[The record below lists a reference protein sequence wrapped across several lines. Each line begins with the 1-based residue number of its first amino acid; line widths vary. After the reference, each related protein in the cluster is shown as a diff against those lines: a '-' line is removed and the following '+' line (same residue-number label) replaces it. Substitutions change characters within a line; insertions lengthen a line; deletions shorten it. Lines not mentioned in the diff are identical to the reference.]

1 MNPIE
6 KERLNRRVT
15 VLGGLFL
22 LAVLAIAGRAIHLHV
37 FQSQWLSEQAARQI
51 EKTQT
56 IRGKRGVIYDARGR
70 EMAISVASTSIAIR
84 PRRIADPVEAA
95 RKLAPVLGMDRERL
109 QLRLLS
115 RRTFF
120 WLKRQAAPR
129 EVRDVRSL
137 GIPGL
142 EFVPEPSR
150 FYPNRGLAAQVIGF
164 TGVDGNGLEGLEY
177 AFDKELR
184 GGSRRLNVRKD
195 ALGNTFD
202 AEREVDAA
210 TARGNNLLLTIDR
223 TIQFIAEQA
232 LKEAV
237 AAAGASSGMAVVM
250 APDTGAI
257 LAMAN
262 VPLFN
267 PNAFGRFSRFTW
279 RNRVVTDAF
288 EPGSTMKIFSAA
300 AAIESGGCT
309 PETIFFCENGR
320 YQIGDDTVHDTR
332 PHGWL
337 SLRKILKYSSNIGA
351 VKMSEMIGPELLYR
365 TLRDFGFGH
374 RTDIQYPGETSG
386 SLSAPGRWSRID
398 TGAIA
403 FGHGISVSALQLTAA
418 ASAIANDGVLMQPYL
433 VRGIT
438 DPTGEPV
445 RTVSPRPSGRVIS
458 LETARTV
465 REMMRGV
472 VTEGGTG
479 ERAAVEGY
487 AVCGKTGTAQKL
499 DPETGG
505 YADGAYL
512 ASFVGF
518 LPADRPQIT
527 ILVVID
533 EPTIDHYGGVV
544 AAPAFRR
551 IARET
556 LTYLNIPPG
565 SDRLTANRG
574 GEAEG

>member
-15 VLGGLFL
+15 VLGGFFL
-22 LAVLAIAGRAIHLHV
+22 LAILAIGGRAVQLHV
-37 FQSQWLSEQAARQI
+37 FQSDWLSEQAARQI
-51 EKTQT
+51 HRTQT

-70 EMAISVASTSIAIR
+70 EMAISVDSTSIAAR
-84 PRRIADPVEAA
+84 PRHVDDPAAAA
-95 RKLAPVLGMDRERL
+95 RKLAPILGEDRRRL

-115 RRTFF
+115 RRAFL

-129 EVRDVRSL
+129 EVHAVRSL
-137 GIPGL
+137 GLSGL
-142 EFVPEPSR
+142 EFVSEPSR
-150 FYPNRGLAAQVIGF
+150 FYPNRGLAAQVLGF

-177 AFDKELR
+177 SFDAELR

-202 AEREVDAA
+202 AERDVDAGA
-210 TARGNNLLLTIDR
+210 TRGNNLLLTIDR

-237 AAAGASSGMAVVM
+237 ASAGAASGMAVVM
-250 APDTGAI
+250 APDTGAV

-267 PNAFGRFSRFTW
+267 PNAFGRFSRDAW
-279 RNRVVTDAF
+279 RNRAVTDPF

-309 PETIFFCENGR
+309 PETIFFCENGQYR
-320 YQIGDDTVHDTR
+320 IGDDTVHDTR

-337 SLRKILKYSSNIGA
+337 SLRKIIKYSSNIGA
-351 VKMSEMIGPELLYR
+351 VKMSEMIGPELLHQ
-365 TLRDFGFGH
+365 TLRGFGFGR
-374 RTDIQYPGETSG
+374 RTGIQCPGETAG
-386 SLSAPGRWSRID
+386 RLSAPARWSRID
-398 TGAIA
+398 TGAIS
-403 FGHGISVSALQLTAA
+403 FGHGISVSALQLAAA
-418 ASAIANDGVLMQPYL
+418 ASAIANDGVLMSPRL
-433 VRGIT
+433 VRGVT
-438 DPTGEPV
+438 DPSGEPV
-445 RTVSPRPSGRVIS
+445 RVMDPRPARRVIS
-458 LETARTV
+458 AETARTV

-472 VTEGGTG
+472 VAEGGTG
-479 ERAAVEGY
+479 ERAALEGY
-487 AVCGKTGTAQKL
+487 AICGKTGTAQKL

-518 LPADRPQIT
+518 LPAERPRLT

-551 IARET
+551 IAQET